1 MRIAKQLLFSLLL
14 LIFFFPTQSSFAQK
28 DTVKV
33 ETYRMA
39 SVDTIV
45 GTFQDT
51 NFLARKNLFKK
62 RERTVGYTSIGL
74 YAAALVT
81 LNQAWYA
88 DYPRSPFHFFNDDA
102 EWLQMD
108 KAGHAWS
115 AYQISRSSFQ
125 VWKWAGVSDKK
136 ATLYAGLS
144 GPGFLT
150 VIEILDGFSSQ
161 WGFSPGDM
169 SANVFG
175 GGLFVGQQLLWG
187 EQRINYKFSFH
198 RKNYGSPMLNA
209 RADDQ
214 FGSSLAERTLK
225 DYNGQTYWLGF
236 NIRSFLKKSGWP
248 AWLNLDIGYGAEG
261 MFGAMNNVGTNKD
274 GSVFDRSDIPRV
286 RQWYF
291 APDVDF
297 TKIKTNSKL
306 LHTVFFILNGFKF
319 PLPALQFSHNKFT
332 VQGMVF

>member
-1 MRIAKQLLFSLLL
+1 MRIFKQLLFPTLLL
-14 LIFFFPTQSSFAQK
+14 TFLFSAPSSFAQK
-28 DTVKV
+28 DTLKI

-39 SVDTIV
+39 SVDTII
-45 GTFQDT
+45 GTSKDT
-51 NFLARKNLFKK
+51 NFLANKAILKK
-62 RERTVGYTSIGL
+62 RERIVSYTSIGL
-74 YAAALVT
+74 YGAALVA

-88 DYPRSPFHFFNDDA
+88 NYPRSSFHFFNDDA

-115 AYQISRSSFQ
+115 AYQIARSSFQ

-198 RKNYGSPMLNA
+198 RKDYGSPMLNA

-214 FGSSLAERTLK
+214 FGNSLQERTLK

-236 NIRSFLKKSGWP
+236 NIHSFFKKSGWP

-297 TKIKTNSKL
+297 TKIKTKSKL
-306 LHTVFFILNGFKF
+306 LHTIFFILNGFKF
-319 PLPALQFSHNKFT
+319 PLPTLQFSHNKFT
-332 VQGMVF
+332 VQGFVF